1 MKYLIPFLL
10 ITRTILA
17 DVYHVDASHG
27 DDTSP
32 GSADAPWR
40 SLQHAADRVQP
51 GDTIRVRAG
60 TYTGLYLETSGT
72 TTQPI
77 TITAAPGTVI
87 TKPNPTTKRDGINLE
102 LVSHVTIEGFTIRDM
117 PRAGI
122 RAVGIAKR
130 HGTSIVLRDNAC
142 INNGTWGIF
151 AAFIDDLLIEGNTC
165 NDSRNQ
171 HGIYVSNSGDRP
183 VVRNNV
189 MRGNENCGL
198 HMNGDVNMG
207 GDGVIT
213 GALIEGNLAADNG
226 ATGGSSI
233 NCDGVQDSVI
243 RHNLVKDAHASGIS
257 LYRIDGG
264 AASTGNLVHGNVV
277 IVARDGRSAINVQD
291 ASVRN
296 RVIGNVLVVKN
307 PERAIIDVSRDSRR
321 GFEARGN
328 HEGR

>member
-1 MKYLIPFLL
+1 
-10 ITRTILA
+10 
-17 DVYHVDASHG
+17 
-27 DDTSP
+27 
-32 GSADAPWR
+32 
-40 SLQHAADRVQP
+40 
-51 GDTIRVRAG
+51 
-60 TYTGLYLETSGT
+60 
-72 TTQPI
+72 
-77 TITAAPGTVI
+77 
-87 TKPNPTTKRDGINLE
+87 
-102 LVSHVTIEGFTIRDM
+102 
-117 PRAGI
+117 
-122 RAVGIAKR
+122 
-130 HGTSIVLRDNAC
+130 
-142 INNGTWGIF
+142 
-151 AAFIDDLLIEGNTC
+151 
-165 NDSRNQ
+165 
-171 HGIYVSNSGDRP
+171 
-183 VVRNNV
+183 